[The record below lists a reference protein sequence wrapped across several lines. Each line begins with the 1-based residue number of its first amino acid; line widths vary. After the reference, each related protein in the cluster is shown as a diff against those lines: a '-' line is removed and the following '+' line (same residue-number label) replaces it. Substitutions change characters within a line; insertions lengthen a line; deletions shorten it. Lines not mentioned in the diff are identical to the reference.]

1 MRDPSPGQT
10 RNYQEKPYSQWKV
23 SRVVRWKVGQWPDNK
38 EPIGW
43 DFTWEGWS
51 GAYEKETWKERR
63 VNKIY
68 RAIASQVRSWKGIE
82 SLLRTIIARR
92 IDSKRKILERA
103 EGRERGKE
111 VSQTQIWEKF

>member
-68 RAIASQVRSWKGIE
+68 RAIASQVRS
-82 SLLRTIIARR
+82 
-92 IDSKRKILERA
+92 KRKILERA